1 MSRVK
6 RLEMIDWSSCKN
18 DYVWNLSTCDCKCN
32 KACKTHECLDI
43 KNCLCEKRLFGKLVS
58 SYKYEVLNTT

>member
-1 MSRVK
+1 
-6 RLEMIDWSSCKN
+6 MIDWSSCKN

-32 KACKTHECLDI
+32 KACKTDECLDI